1 MKKRRFAAALL
12 ALLLLLLPLS
22 ACGGEDAAPRAE
34 ELTASVTAQEL
45 DTAEPTAE
53 QSAAIMEFGLSLLRE
68 GFSDGN
74 SLISPVSLLLALGMT
89 ANGAE
94 GQTRAQMEA
103 VLGMDADALSACMHG
118 YLASLPAQNSSTSM
132 GKLNAA
138 NSIWVREGVSVRE
151 PFLQAAV
158 DAYDAQVYSA
168 PFDRSTVGAVN
179 AWVSRHTDG
188 MIDRILSDL
197 PDNSAM
203 LLLNAVAFEAEWQ
216 NIYQVASVRD
226 RTFTC
231 EDGAERTVSM
241 MYSEESR
248 YLESP
253 LASGFLRPY
262 LGGRY
267 VFAALLPDE
276 GVTVSELLSSLD
288 GQALCDLLSAPEDAE
303 VDAGLPKFSYETAMD
318 AKAPLAALGMTDAF
332 SANDADFS
340 GISRAGDLFI
350 SRVLHKAYIAVNEKG
365 TRAGAATAVD
375 MGDLGTPLPEE
386 HKTVILDRPFVYL
399 ILDTKYTTPVF
410 LGVLMDPGE

>member
-1 MKKRRFAAALL
+1 MNRIRF
-12 ALLLLLLPLS
+12 LLLSIVLLLFLIS
-22 ACGGEDAAPRAE
+22 SCSSEKHAAPRAID
-34 ELTASVTAQEL
+34 LTASITAQEL
-45 DTAEPTAE
+45 DAVEPTAG

-68 GFSDGN
+68 GFSGGN

-89 ANGAE
+89 ATGAE
-94 GQTRAQMEA
+94 GQTREQMEA
-103 VLGMDADALSACMHG
+103 VLGMDVDALSACMHG
-118 YLASLPAQNSSTSM
+118 YLASLPVRNSSTSM

-151 PFLQAAV
+151 PFLQSAV
-158 DAYDAQVYSA
+158 DSYDAQVYSA
-168 PFDRSTVGAVN
+168 PFDRSTVSAVN

-216 NIYQVASVRD
+216 TIYREGSVHD
-226 RTFTC
+226 CTFTC

-241 MYSEESR
+241 MYSDESR

-253 LASGFLRPY
+253 LAAGFLRPY

-267 VFAALLPDE
+267 AFAAFLPDE

-288 GQALCDLLSAPEDAE
+288 GQALYDLLSAPVDAE
-303 VDAGLPKFSYETAMD
+303 VNAGLPKFSYETAMD
-318 AKAPLAALGMTDAF
+318 AKESLSALGMTNAF
-332 SANDADFS
+332 SADDADFS
-340 GISRAGDLFI
+340 GISRASGLFI

-375 MGDLGTPLPEE
+375 MGVTGTMLPEE
-386 HKTVILDRPFVYL
+386 RKTVILDRPFVYL

>member
-1 MKKRRFAAALL
+1 MKNCRLTAALL
-12 ALLLLLLPLS
+12 LLLLLLPLA
-22 ACGGEDAAPRAE
+22 ACAAKDAAPRAT
-34 ELTASVTAQEL
+34 ELTASVTAQET
-45 DTAEPTAE
+45 DAVEPSAE
-53 QSAAIMEFGLSLLRE
+53 QSAAMMEFGLSLLRE

-94 GQTRAQMEA
+94 GQTREQMEA

-118 YLASLPAQNSSTSM
+118 YLASLPVHNSSTSM

-151 PFLQAAV
+151 AFLQSAV

-168 PFDRSTVGAVN
+168 PFDQSTVGAVN
-179 AWVSRHTDG
+179 SWVSRHTDG

-216 NIYQVASVRD
+216 TIYQAASVREH
-226 RTFTC
+226 TFTC

-288 GQALCDLLSAPEDAE
+288 GQALCDLLSAPVDAE

-318 AKAPLAALGMTDAF
+318 AKASLTALGMTDAF

-375 MGDLGTPLPEE
+375 MGTTGTMIPEE
-386 HKTVILDRPFVYL
+386 RKTVILDRPFVYL

>member
-1 MKKRRFAAALL
+1 MKRIIVLFLV
-12 ALLLLLLPLS
+12 LLLLFS
-22 ACGGEDAAPRAE
+22 MQACDTSNHNAPRAT
-34 ELTASVTAQEL
+34 ELTASVTAQE
-45 DTAEPTAE
+45 TGAAEPTAE
-53 QSAAIMEFGLSLLRE
+53 QSAAMMEFGLSLLRE

-94 GQTRAQMEA
+94 GQTREQMEA

-118 YLASLPAQNSSTSM
+118 CLASLPVHNSSTSM

-138 NSIWVREGVSVRE
+138 SSIWVREGISVRE
-151 PFLQAAV
+151 SFLQSAV
-158 DAYDAQVYSA
+158 DDYDAQVYSA
-168 PFDRSTVGAVN
+168 PFDQSTVGAVN
-179 AWVSRHTDG
+179 SWVSRHTDG

-203 LLLNAVAFEAEWQ
+203 LLLSAVAFEAEWQ
-216 NIYQVASVRD
+216 SIYQEASVRE

-231 EDGAERTVSM
+231 EDGTERTVSM
-241 MYSEESR
+241 MYSGESR

-288 GQALCDLLSAPEDAE
+288 GQALCDLLSSPVEAE
-303 VDAGLPKFSYETAMD
+303 VEAGLPKFSYETAMD
-318 AKAPLAALGMTDAF
+318 AKASLTALGMTDAF
-332 SANDADFS
+332 SADAADFS
-340 GISRAGDLFI
+340 GISRAGGLFI

-365 TRAGAATAVD
+365 TRAGAASAVD
-375 MGDLGTPLPEE
+375 MGTTGTMIPEE
-386 HKTVILDRPFVYL
+386 RKSVILDR
-399 ILDTKYTTPVF
+399 
-410 LGVLMDPGE
+410 